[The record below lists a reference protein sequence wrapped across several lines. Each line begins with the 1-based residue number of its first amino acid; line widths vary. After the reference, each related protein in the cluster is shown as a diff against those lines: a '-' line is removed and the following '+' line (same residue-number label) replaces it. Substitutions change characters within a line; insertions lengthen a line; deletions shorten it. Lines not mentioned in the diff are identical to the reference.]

1 MWIARLFGITA
12 NQILMVA
19 VGWKMYEPT
28 GSA

>member
-12 NQILMVA
+12 TQILMVA
-19 VGWKMYEPT
+19 VGWQMYELT